1 MKRSDLSKAERTRQ
15 YIIAKVAPVFNKKG
29 CAGTSLSDLTA
40 ATGLTKGS
48 IYGNFR
54 NKDDVAVCAFEY
66 NVDFIVRHLSE
77 AMEQADTQMEKLLA
91 YPRTYRKI
99 YKAILSNGG
108 CPILNTAADADD
120 LHHALHVSAVKR
132 ISLWKNGL
140 IRLIERG
147 MENKEIVKET
157 DSQRLAEIIIALIE
171 GGSAM
176 AKATGEESY
185 MLNAVDEV
193 ERLILSVR
201 QT

>member
-1 MKRSDLSKAERTRQ
+1 MNRQDLSKAERTRQ
-15 YIIAKVAPVFNKKG
+15 YVIAKVAPVFNKKG
-29 CAGTSLSDLTA
+29 YAGTSLSDLTA

-54 NKDDVAVCAFEY
+54 NKDEVALCAFEY
-66 NVDFIVRHLSE
+66 NVDFIVSNLSE
-77 AMEQADTQMEKLLA
+77 AMEHADTQVEKLLA
-91 YPRTYRKI
+91 YPRTHRKI
-99 YKAILSNGG
+99 YKSILSNGG

-120 LHHALHVSAVKR
+120 LHNALHVSVMKR

-140 IRLIERG
+140 VRLIERG
-147 MENKEIVKET
+147 IEKREIVKET
-157 DSQRLAEIIIALIE
+157 DARRLAEIIIALIE

-176 AKATGEESY
+176 AKASGEDSY

-193 ERLILSVR
+193 ERLIQSVR